1 MNVNVWQ
8 PTFIGLIGAL
18 IPTTVATAEEPHVT
32 PLERLFAQAR
42 DERGETY
49 GAVRNALLAVGP
61 EAAEFLRNKASAA
74 SDEQEQWLAEI
85 LFARQVAPEEF
96 KLLERAFDENV
107 REIKYGGH
115 PIPTGKPPLAM
126 DVLEGLSDPLQSA
139 HPSPRQVHSV

>member
-85 LFARQVAPEEF
+85 LLARQVAPEEF
-96 KLLERAFDENV
+96 KWLERAFDENV

-115 PIPTGKPPLAM
+115 PPRNSKPPLAK
-126 DVLEGLSDPLQSA
+126 DELYGW
-139 HPSPRQVHSV
+139 SPPPRAAGRTPRS